1 MGSSIVTNV
10 SHKSKMLGTG
20 EIKVRNDMRTIFCK
34 LNIAPLK
41 WSVNLKNRSLI
52 DFPKLHMHLKSRDT
66 SKEFYLIDN
75 FSDELGF

>member
-41 WSVNLKNRSLI
+41 WSVNLK
-52 DFPKLHMHLKSRDT
+52 KT
-66 SKEFYLIDN
+66 EA
-75 FSDELGF
+75 